1 MRIIRVIWM
10 RLRSVGLGRRVDR
23 ELRREMDTHLAELE
37 REAIADGC
45 APEEARRRARRE
57 FGPIASLEE
66 ACRDTRRVSALLHLA
81 RDLRYAVR
89 GLIRQPMLLLAS
101 SASMAL
107 GVGANLIVIGLAQAM
122 LFAPPSARQPEDL
135 VQIRTRAGPHV
146 PYEAWRQLQQSAVL
160 QDLAGYRLGTNV
172 VWRTGNASGSLVP
185 LSVTA
190 NFFDAVGPPVAM
202 GRGFTAGEAAPD
214 RDPRVV
220 VVSHGFWQQA
230 LAGAGEI
237 VGRSLVINGEPH
249 TIIGVLPADARSWP
263 GFGLSPDVYL
273 PMTPST
279 DGGFDGVQLVG
290 RLMPGQE
297 AGAAR
302 PAVAAALAR
311 LGKAQGDENALALMV
326 LAPIGGMAQSR
337 DLPVLN
343 AFAVVLMVVA
353 SLVLL
358 IATANVAGLLLARG
372 AARQHEMSLRAAL
385 GASRGRLLQQLLTEG
400 AVLAVAG
407 TAAGLMLTWAIAQ
420 WLSTVALPFPVP
432 VRLRLAFDTTLWV
445 SAAALVV
452 VSTVLCALAPAWR
465 GSRVSLQPGLLERE
479 RGAGR
484 RWTFRRVLVSAQ
496 IACSLVLLAT
506 ALVFAR
512 NLMEAQRLQPGFDLD
527 RSLVAEV
534 TFVEGQL
541 GQGGQPAVQRFLD
554 AFRAVPGVE
563 AVSLADGVPLTVSSG
578 TWNNTEIEMDGRS
591 IRVEFARNRV
601 GADYFKVMGIPLT
614 QGRLF
619 TDAEAGG
626 AVLVNEEFVRRYVP
640 EGSALGRMVRDRA
653 WRDSVAH
660 TIVGVV
666 ANSKYLTLGEAQAP
680 AIYDAYRVTGRGD
693 RVVNVMVR
701 TAGPPAAMV
710 DLIRRKG
717 LEVDGTSAVT
727 VQPLRNALAFAFLP
741 SEIGATLLG
750 ALGITGT
757 ILAMLGV
764 YGVVT
769 FSVTSRTREVG
780 IRLTLGATRAGIVG
794 LIARDIGRLVGV
806 GLFAGIGLALLLTAP
821 LSVFL
826 VDGLSPRD
834 PAAWA
839 MTIAVLTGVAA
850 AAALGPV
857 QRLVRMPAA
866 VTLRRE

>member
-10 RLRSVGLGRRVDR
+10 RLRSVGLGRRVDQ
-23 ELRREMDTHLAELE
+23 ELRREVAGHLAELE

-45 APEEARRRARRE
+45 TPDEARRRARRE
-57 FGPIASLEE
+57 FGPVASLEE
-66 ACRDTRRVSALLHLA
+66 ACRDTRRVSAFLHLA

-107 GVGANLIVIGLAQAM
+107 GVGANLMVIGLAQAM

-135 VQIRTRAGPHV
+135 VQIRTRAGSHV
-146 PYEAWRQLQQSAVL
+146 PYESWRQLQQSAVL
-160 QDLAGYRLGTNV
+160 EDLAGYRLGTNV

-185 LSVTA
+185 LLVTA
-190 NFFDAVGPPVAM
+190 NFFDVVGPPVAL
-202 GRGFTAGEAAPD
+202 GRGFTAVEAAPD

-230 LAGAGEI
+230 LAGASEI
-237 VGRSLVINGEPH
+237 AGRSLVINGEPH
-249 TIIGVLPADARSWP
+249 TIIGVLPEDARSWP

-273 PMTPST
+273 PITRSA

-290 RLMPGQE
+290 RRMPGQSV
-297 AGAAR
+297 GAAR
-302 PAVAAALAR
+302 SAVAAVLAD
-311 LGKAQGDENALALMV
+311 LGRAQGDENALALLV

-337 DLPVLN
+337 DLLMLN
-343 AFAVVLMVVA
+343 AFAGVLMVVA

-358 IATANVAGLLLARG
+358 IATANVAGLLLARST
-372 AARQHEMSLRAAL
+372 ARQYEMSLRAAL
-385 GASRGRLLQQLLTEG
+385 GASRGRLLQQLLSEG

-407 TAAGLMLTWAIAQ
+407 TAAGLMLTWTLAQ
-420 WLSTVALPFPVP
+420 WLPSVALPFPVP
-432 VRLRLAFDTTLWV
+432 IRLRLTFDTTLWV

-465 GSRVSLQPGLLERE
+465 GSRVSLQPDVRKQESGT
-479 RGAGR
+479 GH
-484 RWTFRRVLVSAQ
+484 RWTFRRVLLSAQ
-496 IACSLVLLAT
+496 IAGSLVLLAT

-512 NLMEAQRLQPGFDLD
+512 NLVEARQLQPGFDLD

-534 TFVEGQL
+534 TLVDGRPEL
-541 GQGGQPAVQRFLD
+541 GGPPAVERFVG

-563 AVSLADGVPLTVSSG
+563 AVSIADGVPLTISPG
-578 TWNNTEIEMDGRS
+578 TWNQTEIEMDGRS
-591 IRVEFARNRV
+591 LRAEFARNRV
-601 GADYFKVMGIPLT
+601 GADYFTVMGIPLT

-619 TDAEAGG
+619 SDADAGT
-626 AVLVNEEFVRRYVP
+626 AVLVNEEFVRRFVP
-640 EGSALGRMVRDRA
+640 EGSALGRTVRDRGRRNA
-653 WRDSVAH
+653 ITH

-666 ANSKYLTLGEAQAP
+666 ANSKYITLGEAQAP
-680 AIYDAYRVTGRGD
+680 AIYDAYHMTGRGD

-717 LEVDGTSAVT
+717 LEVDATSAVT
-727 VQPLRNALAFAFLP
+727 VQPLRSALAFAFLP

-750 ALGITGT
+750 ALGVTGT

-769 FSVTSRTREVG
+769 FSVASRTREVG
-780 IRLTLGATRAGIVG
+780 IRLALGATRAGIFG
-794 LIARDIGRLVGV
+794 LIARDIGWLVGV
-806 GLFAGIGLALLLTAP
+806 GLCIGIGLALLLTAP
-821 LSVFL
+821 LSAFL

-839 MTIAVLTGVAA
+839 MTIAVLTAVTAVATF
-850 AAALGPV
+850 GPV
-857 QRLVRMPAA
+857 QRLLRMPASVA
-866 VTLRRE
+866 LRRE